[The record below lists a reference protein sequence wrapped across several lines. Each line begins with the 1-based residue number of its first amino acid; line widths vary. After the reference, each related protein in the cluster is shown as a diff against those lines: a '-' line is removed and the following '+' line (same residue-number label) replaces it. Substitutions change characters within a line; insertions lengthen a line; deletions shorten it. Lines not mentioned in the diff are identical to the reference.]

1 MFVTVVML
9 FVCTFVPEE
18 FEDTKGIIKIRKSK
32 DRQHNDQKKKRQT
45 TIYKILHRKLKIEQH
60 EHH

>member
-18 FEDTKGIIKIRKSK
+18 FEDTKGIIKIRKLK
-32 DRQHNDQKKKRQT
+32 DRQHNNQMKKGQT